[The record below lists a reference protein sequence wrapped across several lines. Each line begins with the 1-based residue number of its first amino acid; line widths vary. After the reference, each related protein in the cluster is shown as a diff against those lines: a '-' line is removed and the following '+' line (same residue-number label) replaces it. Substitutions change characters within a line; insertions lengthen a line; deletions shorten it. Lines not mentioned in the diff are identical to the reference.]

1 MEIYTFDKSLQ
12 ERLVELEEIL
22 SGRGTVVPASRIR
35 HEWTFHVELVIE
47 PVGWQAL
54 WKIPRLT
61 CQEFEIHYPTIV
73 LVQVENVEC
82 SDLSALVKIVAVQDE
97 IHLPDKCDVPLMELY
112 PTKDQE
118 NSAIDA
124 EGTANCIDQLRYF
137 FNHLWM
143 PWDADDDD
151 TSDWVTSH
159 LETRV
164 RLFFDMKRGD
174 VNKDTCDIIRT
185 LIREG
190 KEISGK
196 ISRLEE
202 DISDEE
208 GETRCLVDEDKA
220 CQLVKLHFRLQQIK
234 TEMDVLENPAMRDM
248 LQRNPHSGINSGEV
262 KRRESR
268 GPRVEAYFVWLGG
281 ELGETMGS
289 LQKAKEFLPEGV
301 FIKTT
306 GCMQEA
312 LHSSEMGDRVI
323 LGEGEHLISGAGGLE
338 EGGMIVGIGDR
349 KRIIV
354 CAKDSTSGPSI
365 LDFSGGEVVLQNLT
379 LDLGELQAGILVRK
393 GTVKIIDCRIITS
406 NQSVVK
412 LGIVVLPGGRLILQN
427 SSFVGL
433 GTAVVI
439 HNAGQCQM
447 ENCDFE
453 DCIEGLQVQ
462 DGVDFQAIRC
472 RFTNFKEYAI
482 RMETDKY
489 ISGTESKTGSCEIV
503 KDVAEI
509 TLEACIFANNLKG
522 DVAIRPRLSVALSAK
537 HDNGMDIVP

>member
-12 ERLVELEEIL
+12 ERLLELEEIL
-22 SGRGTVVPASRIR
+22 SGRGTVVPASRIK

-73 LVQVENVEC
+73 VVQVENVDFA
-82 SDLSALVKIVAVQDE
+82 DLSALVKIVAVQDE
-97 IHLPDKCDVPLMELY
+97 IHLPEKCDVPLIELY
-112 PTKDQE
+112 PTRNQE
-118 NSAIDA
+118 NAVIDA
-124 EGTANCIDQLRYF
+124 EGTANCVDQLRFF

-143 PWDADDDD
+143 PWDTDDDE
-151 TSDWVTSH
+151 TADWVTSH

-164 RLFFDMKRGD
+164 RLFFDMKRGE

-190 KEISGK
+190 KEISAK
-196 ISRLEE
+196 ILRLEE
-202 DISDEE
+202 DISDDE

-234 TEMDVLENPAMRDM
+234 TEMDVLENPAMREM

-268 GPRVEAYFVWLGG
+268 GRKVEAFFVWHGG

-289 LQKAKEFLPEGV
+289 LEKAKKFLPQDV

-312 LHSSEMGDRVI
+312 LHSSETGDIVV

-338 EGGMIVGIGDR
+338 EGGRIVGIGDR
-349 KRIIV
+349 KSTVV
-354 CAKDSTSGPSI
+354 CAKESTSGPSL
-365 LDFSGGEVVLQNLT
+365 LDFSGEVILQNLT

-393 GTVKIIDCRIITS
+393 CTVKIIDCRIVAS

-412 LGIVVLPGGRLILQN
+412 LGIVVLPEGKLILQN
-427 SSFVGL
+427 STFVGL

-462 DGVDFQAIRC
+462 DGVKFHAVRC
-472 RFTNFKEYAI
+472 KFSNFKEYAI
-482 RMETDKY
+482 RMETDRH
-489 ISGTESKTGSCEIV
+489 IAGVESKTGSIELL
-503 KDVAEI
+503 KDVGEVA
-509 TLEACIFANNLKG
+509 LEECIFANNLKG

-537 HDNGMDIVP
+537 HDNAMEIVP